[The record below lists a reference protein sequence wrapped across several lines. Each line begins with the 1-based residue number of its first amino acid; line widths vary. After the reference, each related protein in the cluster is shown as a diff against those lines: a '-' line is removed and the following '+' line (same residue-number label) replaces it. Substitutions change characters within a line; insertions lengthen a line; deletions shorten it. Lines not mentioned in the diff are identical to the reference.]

1 VSEQERIFV
10 HDGSQPGSPA
20 IATVFANLRR
30 GVFTTTFRYTDEYI
44 ASPNAWAVGPGLA
57 LGAQSVSQ
65 GLPGPLADTAPD
77 RWGRNLIDKHIRAQS
92 SGEVGEHRGGAH
104 RAITEVDYLLG
115 VSDLTRQGALR
126 YRVAGDESFLAAD
139 SNVPRL
145 IDLPRL
151 LNATERVDSG
161 GEAEMQAIKD
171 LLDAGSASLGGA
183 RPKASVRTG
192 NRLLLA
198 KFPHNTDS
206 WNVMA
211 WEATALDLAAAVGIA
226 VPEHRLL
233 LVNGR
238 SVLLLD
244 RFDRRGSAR
253 IPFISGMTLTGKSDG
268 EAADYV
274 EVAEAMS
281 ENCDRVSTNLRELWM
296 RIAFSVSLNNTDDH
310 LRNIG
315 FLHANK
321 GWSLAPL
328 FDVNPNPNIQ
338 TTRVTSIGWQ
348 TNPTSELAS
357 LLAVAPYF
365 GLTET
370 TCMEMW
376 DHIQAGIANWRQV
389 ARSNGITA
397 TEIEQFAPV
406 FESGRTVG

>member
-1 VSEQERIFV
+1 M
-10 HDGSQPGSPA
+10 SQPGSPA

-44 ASPNAWAVGPGLA
+44 ASPNAWAVGPGFA

-77 RWGRNLIDKHIRAQS
+77 RWGRNLINKRIRAQWS
-92 SGEVGEHRGGAH
+92 NEDGVRIGGAH
-104 RAITEVDYLLG
+104 KAITEVDYLLG

-126 YRVAGDESFLAAD
+126 YRVAGEESFLAAD

-145 IDLPRL
+145 INLPRL

-183 RPKASVRTG
+183 RPKASVRTA

-253 IPFISGMTLTGKSDG
+253 IPFISGMTLTGKFDG

-281 ENCDRVSTNLRELWM
+281 ENCDRVATNLRELWM
-296 RIAFSVSLNNTDDH
+296 RIAFSVAINNTDDH

-315 FLHANK
+315 FLHADK

-328 FDVNPNPNIQ
+328 FDVNPNPN
-338 TTRVTSIGWQ
+338 TLTARVTSIGWQ

-370 TCMEMW
+370 TCMQMW
-376 DHIQAGIANWRQV
+376 SHIQAGIANWSQV
-389 ARSNGITA
+389 AKSNGIVA
-397 TEIEQFAPV
+397 AEIEQFAPI
-406 FESGRTVG
+406 FESG

>member
-1 VSEQERIFV
+1 M
-10 HDGSQPGSPA
+10 SQPGSPA

-30 GVFTTTFRYTDEYI
+30 GVLTTTFRYTDEYI

-65 GLPGPLADTAPD
+65 VLPGPLADTAPD
-77 RWGRNLIDKHIRAQS
+77 RWGRNLIDKRIRAQW
-92 SGEVGEHRGGAH
+92 SGEDREHRGVAH

-126 YRVAGDESFLAAD
+126 YRVAGEESFLAAD
-139 SNVPRL
+139 SNIPRL

-183 RPKASVRTG
+183 RPKTSVRTA

-253 IPFISGMTLTGKSDG
+253 IPFISGMTLTGKFDG

-281 ENCDRVSTNLRELWM
+281 ENCDRVATNLRELWM
-296 RIAFSVSLNNTDDH
+296 RIAFSVAINNTDDH

-328 FDVNPNPNIQ
+328 FDVNPNPN
-338 TTRVTSIGWQ
+338 THTARVTSIGWQ

-370 TCMEMW
+370 TCMQMW
-376 DHIQAGIANWRQV
+376 SHIQAGIANWSQV
-389 ARSNGITA
+389 AKSNGIVA
-397 TEIEQFAPV
+397 AEIEQFAPI
-406 FESGRTVG
+406 FESG

>member
-1 VSEQERIFV
+1 M
-10 HDGSQPGSPA
+10 SQPGSPA

-30 GVFTTTFRYTDEYI
+30 GVLTTTFRYTDEYI
-44 ASPNAWAVGPGLA
+44 ASPNAWAVGPGFA

-77 RWGRNLIDKHIRAQS
+77 RWGRNLINKRIRAQWS
-92 SGEVGEHRGGAH
+92 NEDGVRIGGAH
-104 RAITEVDYLLG
+104 KAITEVDYLLG

-126 YRVAGDESFLAAD
+126 YRVAGEESFLAAD
-139 SNVPRL
+139 SNIPRL

-183 RPKASVRTG
+183 RPKASVRTA

-253 IPFISGMTLTGKSDG
+253 IPFISGMTLTGKFDG

-281 ENCDRVSTNLRELWM
+281 ENCDRVATNLRELWM
-296 RIAFSVSLNNTDDH
+296 RIAFSVAINNTDDH

-315 FLHANK
+315 FLHADK

-328 FDVNPNPNIQ
+328 FDVNPNPN
-338 TTRVTSIGWQ
+338 TLTARVTSIGWQ

-370 TCMEMW
+370 TCMQMW
-376 DHIQAGIANWRQV
+376 SHIQAGIANWSQV
-389 ARSNGITA
+389 AKSNGIVA
-397 TEIEQFAPV
+397 AEIEQFAPI
-406 FESGRTVG
+406 FESG

>member
-1 VSEQERIFV
+1 MSEQERIFV

-77 RWGRNLIDKHIRAQS
+77 RWGRNLIDKRIRAQW
-92 SGEVGEHRGGAH
+92 SGEDREHRGVAH

-126 YRVAGDESFLAAD
+126 YRVAGEESFLAAD
-139 SNVPRL
+139 SNIPRL

-183 RPKASVRTG
+183 RPKTSVRTA

-253 IPFISGMTLTGKSDG
+253 IPFISGMTLTGKFDG

-281 ENCDRVSTNLRELWM
+281 ENCDRVATNLRELWM
-296 RIAFSVSLNNTDDH
+296 RIAFSVAINNTDDH

-315 FLHANK
+315 FLHADK

-328 FDVNPNPNIQ
+328 FDVNPNPN
-338 TTRVTSIGWQ
+338 THTARVTSIGWQ

-370 TCMEMW
+370 TCMQMW
-376 DHIQAGIANWRQV
+376 SHIQAGIANWSQV
-389 ARSNGITA
+389 AKSNGIA
-397 TEIEQFAPV
+397 AAEIEQFAPI
-406 FESGRTVG
+406 FESG

>member
-1 VSEQERIFV
+1 MSEQERIFV
-10 HDGSQPGSPA
+10 HDGSQSGSPA
-20 IATVFANLRR
+20 IATVFANHRR
-30 GVFTTTFRYTDEYI
+30 GVLTTTFRYNDEYI
-44 ASPNAWAVGPGLA
+44 ASPNAWPVGPGFA

-77 RWGRNLIDKHIRAQS
+77 RWGRNLIDKRIRAQWS
-92 SGEVGEHRGGAH
+92 NEDGVRIGGAH
-104 RAITEVDYLLG
+104 KAITEVDYLLG

-126 YRVAGDESFLAAD
+126 YRVAGEESFLAPD
-139 SNVPRL
+139 SNIPRL

-183 RPKASVRTG
+183 RPKASVRTA

-253 IPFISGMTLTGKSDG
+253 IPFISGMTLTGKFDG

-281 ENCDRVSTNLRELWM
+281 ENCDRVATNLRELWM
-296 RIAFSVSLNNTDDH
+296 RIAFSVAINNTDDH

-328 FDVNPNPNIQ
+328 FDVNPNPN
-338 TTRVTSIGWQ
+338 THTARVTSIGWQ

-370 TCMEMW
+370 TCMQMW
-376 DHIQAGIANWRQV
+376 SHIQAGIANWSQV
-389 ARSNGITA
+389 AKSNGIVA
-397 TEIEQFAPV
+397 AEIEQFAPI
-406 FESGRTVG
+406 FESG

>member
-1 VSEQERIFV
+1 MSEQERIFV
-10 HDGSQPGSPA
+10 HDGSQSGSPA
-20 IATVFANLRR
+20 IATVFANHRR
-30 GVFTTTFRYTDEYI
+30 GVFTTTFRYNDEYI

-77 RWGRNLIDKHIRAQS
+77 RWGRNLIDKRIRAQW
-92 SGEVGEHRGGAH
+92 SGEDREHRGVAH

-126 YRVAGDESFLAAD
+126 YRVAGEESFLAAD
-139 SNVPRL
+139 SNIPRL

-253 IPFISGMTLTGKSDG
+253 IPFISGMTLTGKFDG

-281 ENCDRVSTNLRELWM
+281 ENCDRVATNLRELWM
-296 RIAFSVSLNNTDDH
+296 RIAFSVAINNTDDH

-315 FLHANK
+315 FLHADK

-328 FDVNPNPNIQ
+328 FDVNPNPN
-338 TTRVTSIGWQ
+338 THTARVTSIGWQ

-370 TCMEMW
+370 TCMQMW
-376 DHIQAGIANWRQV
+376 SHIQAGIANWSQV
-389 ARSNGITA
+389 AKSNGIVA
-397 TEIEQFAPV
+397 AEIEQFAPI
-406 FESGRTVG
+406 FESG

>member
-1 VSEQERIFV
+1 M
-10 HDGSQPGSPA
+10 SQPGSPA

-30 GVFTTTFRYTDEYI
+30 GVLTTTFRYTDEYI

-77 RWGRNLIDKHIRAQS
+77 RWGRNLIDKRIRAQW
-92 SGEVGEHRGGAH
+92 SGEDREHRGVAH

-126 YRVAGDESFLAAD
+126 YGVAGEESFLAAD
-139 SNVPRL
+139 SNIPRL

-183 RPKASVRTG
+183 RPKASVRTA

-253 IPFISGMTLTGKSDG
+253 IPFISGMTLTGKFDG

-281 ENCDRVSTNLRELWM
+281 ENCDRVATNLRELWM
-296 RIAFSVSLNNTDDH
+296 RIAFSVAINNTDDH

-328 FDVNPNPNIQ
+328 FDVNPNPN
-338 TTRVTSIGWQ
+338 THTARVTSIGWQ

-370 TCMEMW
+370 TCMQMW
-376 DHIQAGIANWRQV
+376 SHIQAGIANWSQV
-389 ARSNGITA
+389 AKSNGIVA
-397 TEIEQFAPV
+397 AEIEQFAPI
-406 FESGRTVG
+406 FESG

>member
-1 VSEQERIFV
+1 MSEQERIFV
-10 HDGSQPGSPA
+10 HDGSQSGSPA
-20 IATVFANLRR
+20 IATVFANHRR
-30 GVFTTTFRYTDEYI
+30 GVFTTTFRYNDEYI
-44 ASPNAWAVGPGLA
+44 ASPNAWPVGPGLA

-77 RWGRNLIDKHIRAQS
+77 RWGRNLINKRIRAQWS
-92 SGEVGEHRGGAH
+92 NEDGVRIGGAH
-104 RAITEVDYLLG
+104 KAITEVDYLLG

-126 YRVAGDESFLAAD
+126 YRVAGEESFLAAD
-139 SNVPRL
+139 SNIPRL

-183 RPKASVRTG
+183 RPKASVRTA

-253 IPFISGMTLTGKSDG
+253 IPFISGMTLTGKFDG

-281 ENCDRVSTNLRELWM
+281 ENCDRVATNLRELWM
-296 RIAFSVSLNNTDDH
+296 RIAFSVAINNTDDH

-315 FLHANK
+315 FLHADK

-328 FDVNPNPNIQ
+328 FDVNPNPN
-338 TTRVTSIGWQ
+338 THTARVTSIGWQ

-357 LLAVAPYF
+357 LFAVAPYF

-370 TCMEMW
+370 TCMQMW
-376 DHIQAGIANWRQV
+376 SHIQAGIANWSQV
-389 ARSNGITA
+389 AKSNGIVA
-397 TEIEQFAPV
+397 AEIEQFAPI
-406 FESGRTVG
+406 FESG

>member
-1 VSEQERIFV
+1 MSEQERIFV
-10 HDGSQPGSPA
+10 HDGSQSGSRA
-20 IATVFANLRR
+20 IATVFTNLRR

-77 RWGRNLIDKHIRAQS
+77 RWGRNLIDKRIRAQW
-92 SGEVGEHRGGAH
+92 SGEDREHRGVAH

-126 YRVAGDESFLAAD
+126 YRVAGEESFLAAD
-139 SNVPRL
+139 SNIPRL

-183 RPKASVRTG
+183 RPKTSVRTA

-253 IPFISGMTLTGKSDG
+253 IPFISGMTLTGKFDG

-281 ENCDRVSTNLRELWM
+281 ENCDRVATNLRELWM
-296 RIAFSVSLNNTDDH
+296 RIAFSVAINNTDDH

-328 FDVNPNPNIQ
+328 FDVNPNPN
-338 TTRVTSIGWQ
+338 THTARVTSIGWQ

-370 TCMEMW
+370 TCMQMW
-376 DHIQAGIANWRQV
+376 SHIQAGIANWSQV
-389 ARSNGITA
+389 AKSNGIVA
-397 TEIEQFAPV
+397 AEIEQFAPI
-406 FESGRTVG
+406 FESG

>member
-1 VSEQERIFV
+1 M
-10 HDGSQPGSPA
+10 SQPGSPA

-30 GVFTTTFRYTDEYI
+30 GVLTTTFRYTDEYI

-77 RWGRNLIDKHIRAQS
+77 RWGRNLIDKRIRAQWS
-92 SGEVGEHRGGAH
+92 NEDGVRIGGAH
-104 RAITEVDYLLG
+104 KAITEVDYLLG

-126 YRVAGDESFLAAD
+126 YRVAGEESFLAAD
-139 SNVPRL
+139 SNIPRL

-183 RPKASVRTG
+183 RPKASVRTA

-253 IPFISGMTLTGKSDG
+253 IPFISGMTLTGKFDG

-281 ENCDRVSTNLRELWM
+281 ENCDRVATNLRELWM
-296 RIAFSVSLNNTDDH
+296 RIAFSVAINNTDDH

-315 FLHANK
+315 FLHADK

-328 FDVNPNPNIQ
+328 FDVNPNPN
-338 TTRVTSIGWQ
+338 TLTARVTSIGWQ

-370 TCMEMW
+370 TCMQMW
-376 DHIQAGIANWRQV
+376 SHIQAGIANWSQV
-389 ARSNGITA
+389 AKSNGIVA
-397 TEIEQFAPV
+397 AEIEQFAPI
-406 FESGRTVG
+406 FESG

>member
-1 VSEQERIFV
+1 M
-10 HDGSQPGSPA
+10 SQPGSPA

-30 GVFTTTFRYTDEYI
+30 GVLTTTFRYTDEYI

-77 RWGRNLIDKHIRAQS
+77 RWGRNLIDKRIRAQWS
-92 SGEVGEHRGGAH
+92 NEDGVRIGGAH
-104 RAITEVDYLLG
+104 KAITEVDYLLG

-126 YRVAGDESFLAAD
+126 YRVAGEESFLAPD
-139 SNVPRL
+139 SNIPRL

-183 RPKASVRTG
+183 RPKASVRTA

-253 IPFISGMTLTGKSDG
+253 IPFISGMTLTGKFDG

-281 ENCDRVSTNLRELWM
+281 ENCDRVATNLRELWM
-296 RIAFSVSLNNTDDH
+296 RIAFSVAINNTDDH

-328 FDVNPNPNIQ
+328 FDVNPNPN
-338 TTRVTSIGWQ
+338 TLTARVTSIGWQ

-370 TCMEMW
+370 TCMQMW
-376 DHIQAGIANWRQV
+376 SHIQAGIANWSQV
-389 ARSNGITA
+389 AKSNGIA
-397 TEIEQFAPV
+397 AAEIEQFAPI
-406 FESGRTVG
+406 FESG

>member
-1 VSEQERIFV
+1 M
-10 HDGSQPGSPA
+10 SQPGSPA

-77 RWGRNLIDKHIRAQS
+77 RWGRNLINKRIRAQWS
-92 SGEVGEHRGGAH
+92 NEDGVRIGGAH
-104 RAITEVDYLLG
+104 KAITEVDYLLG

-126 YRVAGDESFLAAD
+126 YRVAGEESFLAAD
-139 SNVPRL
+139 SNIPRL

-183 RPKASVRTG
+183 RPKASVRTA

-253 IPFISGMTLTGKSDG
+253 IPFISGMTLTGKFDG

-281 ENCDRVSTNLRELWM
+281 ENCDRVATNLRELWM
-296 RIAFSVSLNNTDDH
+296 RIAFSVAINNTDDH

-315 FLHANK
+315 FLHADK

-328 FDVNPNPNIQ
+328 FDVNPNPN
-338 TTRVTSIGWQ
+338 TLTARVTSIGWQ

-370 TCMEMW
+370 TCMQMW
-376 DHIQAGIANWRQV
+376 SHIQAGIANWSQV
-389 ARSNGITA
+389 AKSNGIVA
-397 TEIEQFAPV
+397 AEIEQFAPI
-406 FESGRTVG
+406 FESG

>member
-1 VSEQERIFV
+1 MSEQERIFV

-30 GVFTTTFRYTDEYI
+30 GVLTTTFRYTDEYI

-77 RWGRNLIDKHIRAQS
+77 RWGRNLIDKRIRAQWS
-92 SGEVGEHRGGAH
+92 NEDGVRIGGAH
-104 RAITEVDYLLG
+104 KAITEVDYLLG

-126 YRVAGDESFLAAD
+126 YRVAGEESFLAAD
-139 SNVPRL
+139 SNIPRL

-183 RPKASVRTG
+183 RPKASVRTA

-253 IPFISGMTLTGKSDG
+253 IPFISGMTLTGKFDG

-281 ENCDRVSTNLRELWM
+281 ENCDRVATNLRELWM
-296 RIAFSVSLNNTDDH
+296 RIAFSVAINNTDDH

-328 FDVNPNPNIQ
+328 FDVNPNPN
-338 TTRVTSIGWQ
+338 THTARVTSIGWQ

-370 TCMEMW
+370 TCMQMW
-376 DHIQAGIANWRQV
+376 SHIQAGIANWSQV
-389 ARSNGITA
+389 AKSNGIA
-397 TEIEQFAPV
+397 AAEIEQFAPI
-406 FESGRTVG
+406 FESG

>member
-1 VSEQERIFV
+1 M
-10 HDGSQPGSPA
+10 SQPGSPA

-30 GVFTTTFRYTDEYI
+30 GVLTTTFRYTDEYI

-77 RWGRNLIDKHIRAQS
+77 RWGRNLIDKRIRAQWS
-92 SGEVGEHRGGAH
+92 NEDGVRIGGAH
-104 RAITEVDYLLG
+104 KAITEVDYLLG

-126 YRVAGDESFLAAD
+126 YRVAGEESFLAAD
-139 SNVPRL
+139 SNIPRL

-183 RPKASVRTG
+183 RPKTSVRTA

-253 IPFISGMTLTGKSDG
+253 IPFISGMTLTGKFDG

-281 ENCDRVSTNLRELWM
+281 ENCDRVATNLRELWM
-296 RIAFSVSLNNTDDH
+296 RIAFSVAINNTDDH

-315 FLHANK
+315 FLHADK

-328 FDVNPNPNIQ
+328 FDVNPNPN
-338 TTRVTSIGWQ
+338 TLTARVTSIGWQ

-370 TCMEMW
+370 TCMQMW
-376 DHIQAGIANWRQV
+376 SHIQAGIANWSQV
-389 ARSNGITA
+389 AKSNGIVA
-397 TEIEQFAPV
+397 AEIEQFAPI
-406 FESGRTVG
+406 FESG

>member
-1 VSEQERIFV
+1 M
-10 HDGSQPGSPA
+10 SQPGSPA

-77 RWGRNLIDKHIRAQS
+77 RWGRNLIDKRIRAQWTNEDS
-92 SGEVGEHRGGAH
+92 ARIGGAH
-104 RAITEVDYLLG
+104 KAITEVDYLLG

-126 YRVAGDESFLAAD
+126 YRVAGEESFLAPD
-139 SNVPRL
+139 SNIPRL

-183 RPKASVRTG
+183 RPKASVRTA

-253 IPFISGMTLTGKSDG
+253 IPFISGMTLTGKFDG

-281 ENCDRVSTNLRELWM
+281 ENCDRVATNLRELWM
-296 RIAFSVSLNNTDDH
+296 RIAFSVAINNTDDH

-315 FLHANK
+315 FLHADK

-328 FDVNPNPNIQ
+328 FDVNPNPN
-338 TTRVTSIGWQ
+338 TLTARVTSIGWQ

-370 TCMEMW
+370 TCMQMW
-376 DHIQAGIANWRQV
+376 SHIQAGIANWSQV
-389 ARSNGITA
+389 AGSNGITA
-397 TEIEQFAPV
+397 AEIEQFAPI
-406 FESGRTVG
+406 FESG

>member
-1 VSEQERIFV
+1 M
-10 HDGSQPGSPA
+10 SQPGSPA

-30 GVFTTTFRYTDEYI
+30 GVLTTTFRYTDEYI

-77 RWGRNLIDKHIRAQS
+77 RWGRNLIDKRIRAQWS
-92 SGEVGEHRGGAH
+92 NEDGVRIGGAH
-104 RAITEVDYLLG
+104 KAITEVDYLLG

-126 YRVAGDESFLAAD
+126 YRVAGEESFLAPD
-139 SNVPRL
+139 SNIPRL

-183 RPKASVRTG
+183 RPKASVRTA

-253 IPFISGMTLTGKSDG
+253 IPFISGMTLTGKFDG

-281 ENCDRVSTNLRELWM
+281 ENCDRVATNLRELWM
-296 RIAFSVSLNNTDDH
+296 RIAFSVAINNTDDH

-315 FLHANK
+315 FLHADK

-328 FDVNPNPNIQ
+328 FDVNPNPN
-338 TTRVTSIGWQ
+338 TLTARVTSIGWQ

-370 TCMEMW
+370 TCMQMW
-376 DHIQAGIANWRQV
+376 SHIQAGIANWSQV
-389 ARSNGITA
+389 AKSNGIA
-397 TEIEQFAPV
+397 AAEIEQFAPI
-406 FESGRTVG
+406 FESG